1 MECNDLTKDCRKGMK
16 LKVSIAQFFITYLP
30 TYIYYRVGE
39 KCRKMVV
46 MDTDDYVKN
55 CKLHLNDKKL
65 YEKLGAD
72 PSLNYIKVKQ
82 KTDDVLQK

>member
-1 MECNDLTKDCRKGMK
+1 
-16 LKVSIAQFFITYLP
+16 
-30 TYIYYRVGE
+30 
-39 KCRKMVV
+39 MVV
-46 MDTDDYVKN
+46 MDTDDYVKT

-72 PSLNYIKVKQ
+72 PTLNYIKVKQ

>member
-1 MECNDLTKDCRKGMK
+1 
-16 LKVSIAQFFITYLP
+16 
-30 TYIYYRVGE
+30 
-39 KCRKMVV
+39 MVV

-65 YEKLGAD
+65 YEKFGAD